1 MTETVEE
8 PVDETIEAPEAEI
21 TEAPDADDSQEPEQE
36 KKTEQP
42 VEETAPEP
50 KKDECTDCV
59 EKYVE
64 AIAAMK
70 AEKDELNAIIDSIS
84 ESLVVIDPNAD
95 DKAEE
100 RALIRQ
106 M

>member
-1 MTETVEE
+1 M
-8 PVDETIEAPEAEI
+8 
-21 TEAPDADDSQEPEQE
+21 
-36 KKTEQP
+36 
-42 VEETAPEP
+42 
-50 KKDECTDCV
+50 
-59 EKYVE
+59 E